1 MRPDRI
7 RAMSARDDKGAPRNS
22 MSTLA
27 FDRRA
32 AGRLPSLL
40 ATGLL
45 LAGLIVGT
53 TLRAIPARAVDC
65 TVNPIPC
72 ENQQQGTDSTVW
84 DTPNGD
90 AGSSSLQGFATD
102 ISANAGQTISFKIN
116 SGSITSYAIDIYRI
130 GWYQGKGA
138 RKVASISPSASLPQT
153 QPACLTDSGTGL
165 VDCGNWAVSASWNVP
180 SGAVSGVY
188 FARLAASSTVVS
200 QIVFVV
206 RNDSSHSDILFRTDD
221 TTWVAYND
229 YGGNNLY
236 YGSAPSSNG
245 RAYKVSYNRPFNL
258 RSQGTGYGTSN
269 FVFYAEYP
277 MVRWLESNGYDVS
290 YSTAV
295 DLVRSPTL
303 PQNHK
308 VLLTSGHDEYWSAE
322 MRSATQ
328 AARDAGVNIASFTG
342 NDDFWKTRWESSLD
356 TTHTADRTLVCYKE
370 TLDNKVLDPQ
380 DPPTWTGTWRD
391 PRFSPPAD
399 GGKPENQLSGQLF
412 TVNRGTTTPVLTSR
426 FAPLRLWRNT
436 AVASLTGSQ
445 TVALGSEIVGY
456 E

>member
-45 LAGLIVGT
+45 LAGLMVGT

-72 ENQQQGTDSTVW
+72 ENQQQGTSPSVW

-90 AGSSSLQGFATD
+90 AGSPSLQGFATD
-102 ISANAGQTISFKIN
+102 ISVNAGGTISFKIN
-116 SGSITSYAIDIYRI
+116 SGSITSYAIDIYRL
-130 GWYQGKGA
+130 GWYQGNGA
-138 RKVASISPSASLPQT
+138 RKVASISPSVSLPQS
-153 QPACLTDSGTGL
+153 QPACLTDSSTGL
-165 VDCGNWAVSASWNVP
+165 VDCGNWAVSASWAVP
-180 SGAVSGVY
+180 SGAVSGIY

-206 RNDSSHSDILFRTDD
+206 RNDASHSDILFRTDD

-229 YGGNNLY
+229 YGGNNVY
-236 YGSAPSSNG
+236 YGSSGSSNG

-258 RSQGTGYGTSN
+258 RSETAGYGTSN
-269 FVFYAEYP
+269 FAFYGEYP

-295 DLVRSPTL
+295 DLVRLPTL

-328 AARDAGVNIASFTG
+328 AARDAGVSLASFTG
-342 NDDFWKTRWESSLD
+342 NEDFWKVRWEPSLD
-356 TTHTADRTLVCYKE
+356 
-370 TLDNKVLDPQ
+370 
-380 DPPTWTGTWRD
+380 
-391 PRFSPPAD
+391 S
-399 GGKPENQLSGQLF
+399 
-412 TVNRGTTTPVLTSR
+412 
-426 FAPLRLWRNT
+426 
-436 AVASLTGSQ
+436 SQ
-445 TVALGSEIVGY
+445 TANRTMVTY
-456 E
+456 K